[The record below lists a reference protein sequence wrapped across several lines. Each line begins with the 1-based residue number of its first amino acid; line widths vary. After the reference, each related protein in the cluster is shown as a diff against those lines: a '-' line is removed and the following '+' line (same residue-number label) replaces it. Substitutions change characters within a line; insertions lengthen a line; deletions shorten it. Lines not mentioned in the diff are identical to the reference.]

1 MLRNIIAG
9 WISMNDFTREDLREY
24 IRIRR
29 HALNELLQA
38 GIVPGFVDSVERYK
52 MQGVLE
58 EFEAMEEWFGE

>member
-1 MLRNIIAG
+1 
-9 WISMNDFTREDLREY
+9 MNDFTREDLREY